1 MSNGVVL
8 GRVLNVLCKGHLGGV
23 GGVCALLQARVNVS
37 PKVGCMQKEGKR
49 ISFNSRAAEL
59 DGFLSALM

>member
-8 GRVLNVLCKGHLGGV
+8 GRVLNVLCKGPLGG
-23 GGVCALLQARVNVS
+23 GALLRARVNVS
-37 PKVGCMQKEGKR
+37 PKVGCMRKEGKR